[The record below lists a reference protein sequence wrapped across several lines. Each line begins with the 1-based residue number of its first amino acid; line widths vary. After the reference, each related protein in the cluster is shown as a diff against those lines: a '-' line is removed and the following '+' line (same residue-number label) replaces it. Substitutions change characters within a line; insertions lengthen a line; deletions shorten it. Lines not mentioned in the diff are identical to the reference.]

1 MNQPSRTTSPASPAH
16 RVRRAIV
23 LTLAASSLVI
33 PACGPRSRDMQLIND
48 SNRAEFTDARIAA
61 SNAALQ
67 SGDRDRLMHDMNTLI
82 AALADGVPAAGE
94 APARRVYDTLRTAG
108 INEGKTLEAFF
119 TTEDSARVYKG
130 EPYEQALSFCYIG
143 LFDALSTGGTDWGN
157 LRAGANNSLFTLR
170 DFASLDLNAQPR
182 GSPVNDQPADRRR
195 RPRERFRNAPT
206 SEARVD
212 AIAPNA
218 PDSGATDA
226 NATAPEAPQAPGTAN
241 STSTLPIGAPV
252 PSDFALGYALRAIA
266 ARQLNEPDEVRTT
279 CAQLKQIDPELSGL
293 ADLIETGVYNTVIV
307 VDFGIGPAKIATGD
321 DRTIIR
327 FQDQTPST
335 RDTLIVRAGPS
346 RGEFPVLLDVN
357 ALARQSRWTNLEPM
371 RRAKSL
377 IGTGLIAA
385 GAGAIIVG
393 SNERSQ
399 AAQLAGVGAIAAGL
413 LLKATSYADTRQ
425 VDLMPQ
431 RLYIALLDL
440 PSPGGPVEL
449 QVSRFPESRV
459 VLPFVPT
466 PRTDVGGVARL
477 HYVRLPSAGGAWATQ
492 PAQYWGDGVAP
503 PDVPGISPAA
513 IYAPYILGGRCV
525 RTPSDSV
532 LDSYHRAGIL
542 TEIMS
547 VSALEQLYRDEGIKL
562 LATGPRDTFIGA
574 HILERGTWLFSPLP
588 GSTGAARVYNQL
600 HPAYVPR
607 SPRLQQLKAQYAP
620 LINAASGSAGVAKSP
635 ADRKAN

>member
-1 MNQPSRTTSPASPAH
+1 MLAPLALMLL
-16 RVRRAIV
+16 AI
-23 LTLAASSLVI
+23 SS
-33 PACGPRSRDMQLIND
+33 CGPRSRDMQLIND
-48 SNRAEFTDARIAA
+48 SNRAEFADARIAA
-61 SNAALQ
+61 SNDARA
-67 SGDRDRLMHDMNTLI
+67 SNDRDRLMHDMNTLI
-82 AALADGVPAAGE
+82 AAMADGVPAAGE

-130 EPYEQALSFCYIG
+130 EPYEQAMSFCYIG
-143 LFDALSTGGTDWGN
+143 LFDALSAGGTDWGN

-170 DFASLDLNAQPR
+170 DFATLDLNAQPR
-182 GSPVNDQPADRRR
+182 QSTATDAPNDRRR
-195 RPRERFRNAPT
+195 RPRDR
-206 SEARVD
+206 AR
-212 AIAPNA
+212 
-218 PDSGATDA
+218 
-226 NATAPEAPQAPGTAN
+226 PEPAPGPHADN
-241 STSTLPIGAPV
+241 SSPAPVDPGAPPAPSSPTIGAPV

-279 CAQLKQIDPELSGL
+279 CAQLKQIDPELAGL
-293 ADLIETGVYNTVIV
+293 ADIIQTGSYNTVLL

-335 RDTLIVRAGPS
+335 RDTLIVQAGAS
-346 RGEFPVLLDVN
+346 RGEFPVLLDLN

-385 GAGAIIVG
+385 GAGAVIIG
-393 SNERSQ
+393 SGERSQ
-399 AAQLAGVGAIAAGL
+399 AAQLAGIGAIAAGL

-425 VDLMPQ
+425 IDLMPQ
-431 RLYIALLDL
+431 RLYIALLEL
-440 PSPGGPVEL
+440 PAPGGPVEL

-466 PRTDVGGVARL
+466 PRTDVSGVARL
-477 HYVRLPSAGGAWATQ
+477 HYVRLPSAAGAWATQ

-503 PDVPGISPAA
+503 PDAPGIPAA
-513 IYAPYILGGRCV
+513 AINAPYILGGRCV
-525 RTPSDSV
+525 RTPSDTV

-547 VSALEQLYRDEGIKL
+547 ASALEQLYRDEGIKL
-562 LATGPRDTFIGA
+562 LGTGPHDTFIGA

-600 HPAYVPR
+600 HAPYVPR
-607 SPRLQQLKAQYAP
+607 SPRVQQLKAQYAP
-620 LINAASGSAGVAKSP
+620 LINPASATAESAKTP